1 MSKIALTP
9 NASGDGV
16 FTITAP
22 NSGTNRAI
30 ALPDAAGTIPLLA
43 AASNTAI
50 TSTPAELNILDGVTS
65 TAAELNIL
73 DGVTS
78 TTAELNILDGVT
90 STAAELNILDGVTAT
105 AAEINLID
113 GGTARGTTALADGD
127 GMLIN
132 DAGTMR
138 MSTVQTV
145 KTYMIDG
152 VGGGL
157 VFLATADASED
168 SSIAFTQLDNSA
180 YDSYV
185 ITVSGIAPTTANGY
199 IYMRTSADGG
209 SNYDGGSNTYRYES
223 ARRYDS
229 DLVRDTAS
237 SLLPICT
244 VLDNNA
250 SDPGLNG
257 TIEIYDAGVS
267 SRPTSILGN
276 LAQAT
281 GADTPRKFDFNGIR
295 HSNAVTTAIIFYA
308 TGTTIKRG
316 TFTLYGRVNA

>member
-22 NSGTNRAI
+22 NSGTDRAI

-50 TSTPAELNILDGVTS
+50 TSTP
-65 TAAELNIL
+65 
-73 DGVTS
+73 
-78 TTAELNILDGVT
+78 AELNILDGVT

-145 KTYMIDG
+145 KTYMTAG
-152 VGGGL
+152 VGGGSM
-157 VFLATADASED
+157 VFIASSGAISDGTASVIFDSDDFDASSFD
-168 SSIAFTQLDNSA
+168 HYIFFLQHVIPKSDNVSM
-180 YDSYV
+180 YV
-185 ITVSGIAPTTANGY
+185 Q
-199 IYMRTSADGG
+199 TSTDGG
-209 SNYDGGSNTYRYES
+209 SNFATTSGDYHGSTTQDLIGLKVTSDAVGSAANEYGVSGRFELYAPHVAANTYGS
-223 ARRYDS
+223 SSVLFIDS
-229 DLVRDTAS
+229 DAAS
-237 SLLPICT
+237 RIRYT
-244 VLDNNA
+244 HD
-250 SDPGLNG
+250 
-257 TIEIYDAGVS
+257 
-267 SRPTSILGN
+267 
-276 LAQAT
+276 T
-281 GADTPRKFDFNGIR
+281 GATHGQRLAAEDVDTVRFIFDSGNIESGEIVMYGIA
-295 HSNAVTTAIIFYA
+295 NAQI
-308 TGTTIKRG
+308 
-316 TFTLYGRVNA
+316 

>member
-9 NASGDGV
+9 NANGDGV

-22 NSGTNRAI
+22 NSGTDRAI

-43 AASNTAI
+43 ASSNTAI

-90 STAAELNILDGVTAT
+90 ATAAEL
-105 AAEINLID
+105 NLID

-145 KTYMIDG
+145 KTYMTAG
-152 VGGGL
+152 VG
-157 VFLATADASED
+157 AS
-168 SSIAFTQLDNSA
+168 
-180 YDSYV
+180 
-185 ITVSGIAPTTANGY
+185 TTAGAVGTYGFFYKNATGSKY
-199 IYMRTSADGG
+199 FGGTIAGSSLIPTSVEGTSGG
-209 SNYDGGSNTYRYES
+209 SGVTIAGTWRCMGYTVNTNA
-223 ARRYDS
+223 ARKT
-229 DLVRDTAS
+229 LWVRIS
-237 SLLPICT
+237 
-244 VLDNNA
+244 
-250 SDPGLNG
+250 
-257 TIEIYDAGVS
+257 
-267 SRPTSILGN
+267 
-276 LAQAT
+276 
-281 GADTPRKFDFNGIR
+281 
-295 HSNAVTTAIIFYA
+295 
-308 TGTTIKRG
+308 
-316 TFTLYGRVNA
+316 

>member
-22 NSGTNRAI
+22 NSGTDRAI

-90 STAAELNILDGVTAT
+90 STTAELNILDGVTAT

-113 GGTARGTTALADGD
+113 GGTARGTTAVADGD
-127 GMLIN
+127 GILIN

-145 KTYMIDG
+145 KTYMTAG
-152 VGGGL
+152 VG
-157 VFLATADASED
+157 AS
-168 SSIAFTQLDNSA
+168 
-180 YDSYV
+180 
-185 ITVSGIAPTTANGY
+185 TTAG
-199 IYMRTSADGG
+199 AVG
-209 SNYDGGSNTYRYES
+209 TYGFFYK
-223 ARRYDS
+223 D
-229 DLVRDTAS
+229 
-237 SLLPICT
+237 
-244 VLDNNA
+244 
-250 SDPGLNG
+250 NG
-257 TIEIYDAGVS
+257 TAFNFGAGNQAGS
-267 SRPTSILGN
+267 QLYPTSIAAIQGN
-276 LAQAT
+276 GQ
-281 GADTPRKFDFNGIR
+281 P
-295 HSNAVTTAIIFYA
+295 S
-308 TGTTIKRG
+308 GTWQCMGHNPAG
-316 TFTLYGRVNA
+316 TDPPDVKSLWVRTV

>member
-22 NSGTNRAI
+22 NSGTDRAI

-90 STAAELNILDGVTAT
+90 ATAAEL
-105 AAEINLID
+105 NLID
-113 GGTARGTTALADGD
+113 GGTARGTTAVADGD
-127 GMLIN
+127 GILIN

-145 KTYMIDG
+145 KTYMTAG
-152 VGGGL
+152 VG
-157 VFLATADASED
+157 ASTD
-168 SSIAFTQLDNSA
+168 LSA
-180 YDSYV
+180 VGTYALFFNTTTTTYNA
-185 ITVSGIAPTTANGY
+185 GTTAAG
-199 IYMRTSADGG
+199 
-209 SNYDGGSNTYRYES
+209 
-223 ARRYDS
+223 S
-229 DLVRDTAS
+229 DLKFV
-237 SLLPICT
+237 
-244 VLDNNA
+244 NA
-250 SDPGLNG
+250 DKNG
-257 TIEIYDAGVS
+257 PPNTRSTGTWRCMGHSKGESQGAG
-267 SRPTSILGN
+267 
-276 LAQAT
+276 
-281 GADTPRKFDFNGIR
+281 
-295 HSNAVTTAIIFYA
+295 AVTVW
-308 TGTTIKRG
+308 
-316 TFTLYGRVNA
+316 GRVS